1 MNQLKIL
8 IYHFL
13 NLESIN
19 WCFSSY
25 SNKQCNKLCLLFLF
39 SILEKKCVN
48 SCLGFVTIPIITF
61 QNNKHLQRVKE
72 VKIIA
77 VSIQKPFLWQC
88 VFFFVF
94 FTGIKGPILPNFIY
108 FLFVLYIQVPCVRE
122 KFKEESKLSKESI
135 IKISL
140 FTMRIFAHTYHFFS
154 LLCEEEWKRKTEFF
168 FYFKLISG
176 CCVWNH

>member
-77 VSIQKPFLWQC
+77 VSIQKPFFWQC
-88 VFFFVF
+88 VFFLF
-94 FTGIKGPILPNFIY
+94 FYRYKRSNFAKFY
-108 FLFVLYIQVPCVRE
+108 LFLVCTLHP
-122 KFKEESKLSKESI
+122 S
-135 IKISL
+135 
-140 FTMRIFAHTYHFFS
+140 T
-154 LLCEEEWKRKTEFF
+154 LCERKIQRGE
-168 FYFKLISG
+168 
-176 CCVWNH
+176 

>member
-1 MNQLKIL
+1 MFIIL
-8 IYHFL
+8 VLNSGKEMCKFMFRFCYNSNHHFL
-13 NLESIN
+13 KQQTPPKSEGSQNN
-19 WCFSSY
+19 SS
-25 SNKQCNKLCLLFLF
+25 
-39 SILEKKCVN
+39 VN
-48 SCLGFVTIPIITF
+48 TKTIPLT
-61 QNNKHLQRVKE
+61 V
-72 VKIIA
+72 
-77 VSIQKPFLWQC
+77 C
-88 VFFFVF
+88 VFLCF

-168 FYFKLISG
+168 FLF
-176 CCVWNH
+176 